1 MSTLLVIVASVRPTR
16 VGGAVG
22 DWVLEHARAHPGL
35 TVEVADLRELDLPMM
50 NEPNHPRLHDYQFE
64 HTKRWSEIVAAA
76 DGFVIVT
83 PEYNHSIPGA
93 LKNAM
98 DYLYHEWHGKP
109 VGIVSYGG
117 ISGGTRAT
125 VALQVVL
132 ANFAMLGITSNVEI
146 AWVTQRIGEDEKFAS
161 DERLDRALE
170 SQLADLEELLGRLAG
185 RPAS

>member
-1 MSTLLVIVASVRPTR
+1 VSTLLVIVASVRPTR

-22 DWVLEHARAHPGL
+22 DWVLEHARSREGL
-35 TVEVADLRELDLPMM
+35 NVEVADLRELALPIM

-64 HTKRWSEIVAAA
+64 HTKRWSEIVGAA
-76 DGFVIVT
+76 DGFIIVT
-83 PEYNHSIPGA
+83 PEYNHSVPGA
-93 LKNAM
+93 LKNAL

-109 VGIVSYGG
+109 VGVVSYGG

-132 ANFAMLGITSNVEI
+132 ANFAMLGVTSNVEI
-146 AWVTQRIGEDEKFAS
+146 AWVSQRIAEDETFTS
-161 DERLDRALE
+161 DERLDKALDA
-170 SQLADLEELLGRLAG
+170 QLDELQELFTRLGD

>member
-1 MSTLLVIVASVRPTR
+1 MSTLLVIVGSVRPTR
-16 VGGAVG
+16 VGGAVA
-22 DWVLEHARAHPGL
+22 DWVLEHARSREGL
-35 TVEVADLRELDLPMM
+35 RVEVADLRELDLPVM

-64 HTKRWSEIVAAA
+64 HTKRWSEIVSAA

-83 PEYNHSIPGA
+83 PEYNHSVPGA
-93 LKNAM
+93 LKNAL

-132 ANFAMLGITSNVEI
+132 SNFAMLGVTSNVEI
-146 AWVTQRIGEDEKFAS
+146 AWVSQRIGEDEKFGS
-161 DERLDRALE
+161 DERLDRAME
-170 SQLADLEELLGRLAG
+170 SQLDELEHLITRLGD

>member
-1 MSTLLVIVASVRPTR
+1 MSRLLVIVASVRPTR

-22 DWVLEHARAHPGL
+22 DWVLEHARARAGL
-35 TVEVADLRELDLPMM
+35 AVEVADLRELDLPLM

-64 HTKRWSEIVAAA
+64 HTKRWSEIVGSA
-76 DGFVIVT
+76 DGFILVT
-83 PEYNHSIPGA
+83 PEYNHSISGA
-93 LKNAM
+93 LKNAL

-132 ANFAMLGITSNVEI
+132 SNFAMLGVTSNVEI
-146 AWVTQRIGEDEKFAS
+146 AWVSQRISEDKRFVS
-161 DERLDRALE
+161 DERLDGMLE
-170 SQLADLEELLGRLAG
+170 SQLDELEDLLARVG
-185 RPAS
+185 DRRER

>member
-16 VGGAVG
+16 VGGAVA
-22 DWVLEHARAHPGL
+22 DWVLGHARSRASL
-35 TVEVADLRELDLPMM
+35 TIEVADLRELDLPIM

-64 HTKRWSEIVAAA
+64 HTKRWSETAGAA

-83 PEYNHSIPGA
+83 PEYNHSISGA
-93 LKNAM
+93 LKNAL

-117 ISGGTRAT
+117 LSGGTRAT

-132 ANFAMLGITSNVEI
+132 SNFAMLGVTSNVEI
-146 AWVTQRIGEDEKFAS
+146 PWVAQRIAEDETFTS

-170 SQLADLEELLGRLAG
+170 AQLDELEELLTRLG
-185 RPAS
+185 DRPAS